1 MQKFKS
7 IDVKK
12 KGAKHTIKVV
22 YNKDE
27 VSKDRDVWAAEYSK
41 KTNQYLSVA
50 LQTSLDG
57 LIPHLLWSTELISD
71 DLKLDKDLDYPTYFK
86 DHKFREDERFD
97 SIEITKIVF
106 FGKEKLDAVKLF
118 GFKRTTK
125 CSKGFNV
132 KIETPQINLDR
143 ESQDYALLTILD
155 EQLSDLMVELE
166 AYLEE
171 GASLNKAQQMAL
183 FEQVEA
189 EQD

>member
-27 VSKDRDVWAAEYSK
+27 VSKDRDVWNAEYSK

-50 LQTSLDG
+50 LQASLDG

-71 DLKLDKDLDYPTYFK
+71 ELVLDGELNYPKY
-86 DHKFREDERFD
+86 FREHEFRKDERFD
-97 SIEITKIVF
+97 GVEISKIVF
-106 FGKEKLDAVKLF
+106 FGKEKLDAVKLY

-125 CSKGFNV
+125 VSRGFNV

-155 EQLSDLMVELE
+155 EQMHDLMVELE
-166 AYLEE
+166 AYVEE
-171 GASLNKAQQMAL
+171 LSSLNKAQQASL

-189 EQD
+189 EA